1 MVFDVGTI
9 VAGSYKIEKLIAKGG
24 MGLVYKASHV
34 RLHRK
39 VALKVLLPQFID
51 YKEQINRFLNEAL
64 GVADVHHRNIV
75 DIMDVGSTKEG
86 LPFFVMEFLDGET
99 LRARLKN
106 NVTLGPAQISRVM
119 IQMLAGLSVLHARGI
134 IHRDIKP
141 SNIFIS
147 REEDGTELVKLLDF
161 GVSKFHILEGD
172 KFVELTT
179 TGTILGTPSYMAPE
193 QARGKRGE
201 IDFRSDLYSAGV
213 IIYRALTGKNPFR
226 GENYNETIVNI
237 LTIDVPVPSSFVTG
251 LPADVDRVVL
261 KAIERDK
268 SKRYQSCKDL
278 IDDLKRVVEANE
290 NREAPD
296 TLSVAFSSD
305 EGPEPTPSQPSQDA
319 FVSSL
324 KIQRLKFSKTW
335 IVAIVAA
342 IVLVVSLSLW
352 GIISL
357 LGGRSTAGES
367 SAGRF
372 HVDVEEIKKRAVEK
386 VGAGAVVDASSDKD
400 EAVPEAKEPGV
411 VVEKEKKIVKK
422 DNGEKSRAS
431 RKPGA
436 KKQKKTPKQGKAG
449 KKKSEKD
456 KGKYIFMDFPE

>member
-1 MVFDVGTI
+1 MVFEVGAI
-9 VAGSYKIEKLIAKGG
+9 VAGSYKIEKLVAKGG

-86 LPFFVMEFLDGET
+86 LPFFVMEFLEGET
-99 LRARLKN
+99 LRARLKT
-106 NVTLGPAQISRVM
+106 NVTLGPAEISRIM
-119 IQMLAGLSVLHARGI
+119 IQTLAGLSVLHARGI
-134 IHRDIKP
+134 VHRDMKP

-147 REEDGTELVKLLDF
+147 KEEDGTELMKLLDF
-161 GVSKFHILEGD
+161 GVSKFHIMEGEN
-172 KFVELTT
+172 FVELTT

-201 IDFRSDLYSAGV
+201 IDARSDLYSAGV
-213 IIYRALTGKNPFR
+213 IIYRALTGINPFR

-237 LTIDVPVPSSFVTG
+237 LTNEVPIPSSLVAG
-251 LPADVDRVVL
+251 LSPDVDRVVL
-261 KAIERDK
+261 KAIARDK
-268 SKRYQSCKDL
+268 SKRHQSCKEL
-278 IDDLKRVVEANE
+278 IDDLKKVVEDND
-290 NREAPD
+290 NRVAPD
-296 TLSVAFSSD
+296 TLSVAFSRD
-305 EGPEPTPSQPSQDA
+305 EGPEPTPSQPSQEA

-324 KIQRLKFSKTW
+324 RIQKLQGSRKW
-335 IVAIVAA
+335 IVAITAA

-372 HVDVEEIKKRAVEK
+372 NVDVEEIKKRAVEK
-386 VGAGAVVDASSDKD
+386 VGGGAAVDASSDKD
-400 EAVPEAKEPGV
+400 EAVPEAKET
-411 VVEKEKKIVKK
+411 KIVKK
-422 DNGEKSRAS
+422 DEVEKSKVS
-431 RKPGA
+431 RKPGS
-436 KKQKKTPKQGKAG
+436 KKHKKTPKQGQAE
-449 KKKSEKD
+449 KKKSDKD